1 MYHWNL
7 AKMGRLLRDKRK
19 KAGINMTALA
29 DKHISMATISD
40 IETGKRKVGEKK
52 IRYYCEKLG
61 INYDQLLTLL
71 EEKEEDYERQAARI
85 RLRLQ
90 AIEDEIKYT
99 SPKTALRSL
108 KEIQSKLKKN
118 DVFQCVLTFLFAKC
132 YLKDKKREKAY
143 DYYLKAIRLYEE
155 HQSDPEIQQS
165 NIKAASLYGLGIIY
179 YRQNDLEKALSCT
192 IDGLEHFTP
201 HAKRSVF
208 KYALLINQAIFM
220 EKMGDRDNEALQILE
235 EKMWP
240 YLHEIDSEIVLTMY
254 DLQATL
260 YNKFRMYPKAIEY
273 AEKGI
278 ELARDVGNIDRGYE
292 LWTTLGKIYINLQQ
306 FDLAKICFEATSKLE
321 DKVKR
326 QFLSVSI
333 YNNTQLALL
342 YLNEKDLEKAARSIE
357 NAIYLA
363 KEKNDKL
370 GLCEAFIVQADYY
383 FILGS
388 SKDAVILLEKAMEI
402 ADQYSL
408 QTQTLTIVL
417 KLSQYYATI
426 DTIKQQEYSIL
437 FCNLSDQYARRNQ
450 IHGTSYS
457 SVYKTT

>member
-1 MYHWNL
+1 
-7 AKMGRLLRDKRK
+7 
-19 KAGINMTALA
+19 MTELA
-29 DKHISMATISD
+29 DSNISMATISD

-52 IRYYCEKLG
+52 LRYYCQKLEV
-61 INYDQLLTLL
+61 NFDHLLTLL
-71 EEKEEDYERQAARI
+71 EEREEDEGRKAARI

-99 SPKTALRSL
+99 SPKIALRSL
-108 KEIQSKLKKN
+108 KEIQSKLGKN
-118 DVFQCVLTFLFAKC
+118 DVFQCIITYLFAKC
-132 YLKDKKREKAY
+132 YLKDKKQEKAY
-143 DYYLKAIRLYEE
+143 VNYLKAIRLYDEYRN
-155 HQSDPEIQQS
+155 DPEIQYS
-165 NIKAASLYGLGIIY
+165 NIKSASLYGLGIIY
-179 YRQNDLEKALSCT
+179 FRQNDLEKALLCAT
-192 IDGLEHFTP
+192 DGLEHFTP
-201 HAKRSVF
+201 HGKRTVF
-208 KYALLINQAIFM
+208 QYALLINQAIFL

-240 YLHEIDSEIVLTMY
+240 YLHKIDSEIVLAMY

-278 ELARDVGNIDRGYE
+278 ELARDVANLDRAYE

-306 FDLAKICFEATSKLE
+306 FDMAKICFEATSKIE
-321 DKVKR
+321 DKVVWKL
-326 QFLSVSI
+326 FSV

-342 YLNEKDLEKAARSIE
+342 YLNDKDLERAVKSIE

-363 KEKNDKL
+363 KMENDRL

-388 SKDAVILLEKAMEI
+388 SNEAVVLLEKAKGI
-402 ADQYSL
+402 ANEYSF
-408 QTQTLTIVL
+408 QPQMLTIIL

-426 DTIKQQEYSIL
+426 DKTKQQEYSIL
-437 FCNLSDQYARRNQ
+437 FCNLSEQYARRGQEMNRVTLQ
-450 IHGTSYS
+450 LTLPPDG
-457 SVYKTT
+457 K